1 MLTLS
6 QISLSENDK
15 SGHWTNEL
23 DKHKQIDPLMHVNMF
38 ALHNQLKKI
47 DLSSDYDSKYIG
59 CLLDFLFTQAELGVS
74 SFSGKC
80 SNFNGLSHSPLD
92 PDKMDFIKGMYSDV

>member
-1 MLTLS
+1 
-6 QISLSENDK
+6 
-15 SGHWTNEL
+15 
-23 DKHKQIDPLMHVNMF
+23 MHVNMF

-92 PDKMDFIKGMYSDV
+92 PDKMDFIKGMYSDVWVLVSILKTMFTQIHKYVYS